1 MSCCCGGRSG
11 CGGWNVPRK
20 LCHCR
25 FEQEQPCRRHELR
38 VQGMPGAD
46 EREDLGFEFLIAKL
60 PGPAFM
66 HLLQLNTLSIVGGI
80 LDRLKQDCTRELLL
94 CN

>member
-1 MSCCCGGRSG
+1 MFPGNCATAGSSRNNRAGDTSCE
-11 CGGWNVPRK
+11 
-20 LCHCR
+20 CR
-25 FEQEQPCRRHELR
+25 ACRART
-38 VQGMPGAD
+38 
-46 EREDLGFEFLIAKL
+46 REDLGFEFLIAKL

-80 LDRLKQDCTRELLL
+80 LDRLKQDYTRELLL